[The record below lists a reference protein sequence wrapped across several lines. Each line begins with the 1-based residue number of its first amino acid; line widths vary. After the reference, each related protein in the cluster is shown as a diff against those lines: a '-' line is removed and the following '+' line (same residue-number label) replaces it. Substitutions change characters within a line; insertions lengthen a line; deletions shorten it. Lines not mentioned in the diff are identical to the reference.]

1 MIAISVDTDFR
12 ASHAVKLGDGSS
24 EEPHEHDWKVRA
36 QVSAS
41 EVNKNGFVMD
51 FLQLKA
57 ELEDIVSGFGGDRL
71 EDAED
76 FKGINCTA
84 ENVAKVIFEKLE
96 AVLPSGVNL
105 DFVRVIE
112 EPGCMAMF
120 SN

>member
-1 MIAISVDTDFR
+1 MIAISVDIDFR
-12 ASHAVKLGDGSS
+12 ANHAVKLADGTS

-36 QVSAS
+36 QVSS
-41 EVNKNGFVMD
+41 SQVNKNGFVMD

-57 ELEDIVSGFGGDRL
+57 ELEDIVSSFGDDRL

-76 FKGINCTA
+76 FKGENCTA
-84 ENVAKVIFEKLE
+84 ENVAKVIFRKLE
-96 AVLPSGVNL
+96 PVLPSDVNL

-112 EPGCMAMF
+112 EFGCMAIY